1 MLALTLTCG
10 LLGADPAKLPF
21 EYPIYLAAG
30 PDGSIYVADQDVPAV
45 FRIGKDG
52 KVSTFHKASKN
63 FRTPLNRP
71 RGIAVGKNGDVFV
84 CDPSTM
90 DVYRI
95 GADGKAVGL
104 TGKQIKEL
112 NGKPGVR
119 GAFVQPEG
127 VAVADSGTV
136 FVSDLRL
143 NAVFKLGA
151 AGASPE
157 KVADVAAPHG
167 IVLDKDG
174 SLVVVSHGESHLVR
188 VDAKTG
194 KTSKLLPGLLP
205 LKQYTPFPLSV
216 AILADGAYAV
226 SDNYNRVV
234 WRVTSDGTAE
244 VLVPAE
250 QLRKC
255 TGLAVAGGVLHLVD
269 PAAKAVYR
277 FESGKPLVSIAMAN

>member
-1 MLALTLTCG
+1 MLALTLTLG
-10 LLGADPAKLPF
+10 LFAADPANLPF
-21 EYPIYLAAG
+21 EYPLFLAAG
-30 PDGSIYVADQDVPAV
+30 ADGAVYVADQDVPAI

-52 KVSTFHKASKN
+52 KAAVVHKAARN

-71 RGIAVGKNGDVFV
+71 RGLAVGKNGDVYV

-95 GADGKAVGL
+95 GADGKATGL
-104 TGKQIKEL
+104 TGKPIKEL
-112 NGKPGVR
+112 NGKPGTR

-127 VAVADSGTV
+127 VAVTDVGTV
-136 FVSDLRL
+136 YVADLRL
-143 NAVFKLGA
+143 NAVFKVGATGA
-151 AGASPE
+151 APE
-157 KVADVAAPHG
+157 KVAEVAAPHG
-167 IVLDKDG
+167 MVVDRDG

-188 VDAKTG
+188 IDPKTG
-194 KTSKLLPGLLP
+194 KSSRILQGLLP
-205 LKQYTPFPLSV
+205 MKQYTPFPLSV
-216 AILADGAYAV
+216 AVLPDGAYAV

-234 WRVTSDGTAE
+234 WRVMSDGTAE

-255 TGLAVAGGVLHLVD
+255 TGLAVADGFLFIAD

-277 FESGKPLVSIAMAN
+277 FTSGKPLVPVAKAN